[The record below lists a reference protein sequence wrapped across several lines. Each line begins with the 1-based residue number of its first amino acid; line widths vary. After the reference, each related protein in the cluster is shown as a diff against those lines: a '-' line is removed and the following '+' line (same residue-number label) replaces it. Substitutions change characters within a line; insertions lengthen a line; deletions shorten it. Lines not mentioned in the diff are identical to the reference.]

1 MSRPPT
7 RRRAAR
13 RLVGLLAGVAILLV
27 AGFFLS
33 GPLLRSMGRWLIV
46 SEPLAPAD
54 AIVVVAGGTP
64 GREREAAELFKRG
77 LAPRVI
83 VSRPSM
89 TGGHVALM
97 RFGIRAHTF
106 QEEARLALEKF
117 GVPSEAIVSLTE
129 LVPITEAEM
138 RVVHQTA
145 AAAGYRRVI
154 LVTSPDHTRRVRMI
168 WTRLPSNG
176 VHAAVHA
183 STRSGFS
190 ADDWWRRR
198 RTFEVV
204 MHEYLGI
211 GAIALGV
218 SSWLE

>member
-1 MSRPPT
+1 MSRPST
-7 RRRAAR
+7 RRGAAR
-13 RLVGLLAGVAILLV
+13 WLAGILLGVAVLVV
-27 AGFFLS
+27 AGYFLS
-33 GPLLRSMGRWLIV
+33 GPALRSVGRWLIV
-46 SEPLAPAD
+46 SDPLAPAD

-64 GREREAAELFKRG
+64 AREREAAELFKRG

-83 VSRPSM
+83 VSRPVM

-97 RFGIRAHTF
+97 RFGIRTHTF
-106 QEEARLALEKF
+106 QEESRLALERL
-117 GVPSEAIVSLTE
+117 GVPTAAIVSLSE
-129 LVPITEAEM
+129 LVPITETELRIVQQA
-138 RVVHQTA
+138 A

-154 LVTSPDHTRRVRMI
+154 LVTSPDHTRRVKMI
-168 WTRLPSNG
+168 WTRLPANG

-183 STRSGFS
+183 SARSGFS
-190 ADDWWRRR
+190 AEDWWRGR

-204 MHEYLGI
+204 LHEYLGI